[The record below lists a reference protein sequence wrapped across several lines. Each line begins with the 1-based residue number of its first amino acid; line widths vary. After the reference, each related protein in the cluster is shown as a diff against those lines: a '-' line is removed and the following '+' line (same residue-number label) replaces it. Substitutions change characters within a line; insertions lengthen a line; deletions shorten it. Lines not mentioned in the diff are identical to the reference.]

1 MIVLNSRELT
11 SMRDAVEDLMP
22 DFCNLL
28 TLTIASDG
36 QGGGTQTW
44 GTAYAAVKCR
54 LDYVSGLETNRAG
67 ALNPFTGWVL
77 TVPQSQTITAAYRV
91 EHSSNTYTV
100 QSVSE
105 GGSWLACKRA
115 WLQRLM

>member
-1 MIVLNSRELT
+1 MPGLT
-11 SMRDAVEDLMP
+11 SSELVAMRHDIEELLP
-22 DFCNLL
+22 DTCSLL
-28 TLTIASDG
+28 TVTETADG
-36 QGGGTQTW
+36 QGGVTLIW
-44 GTAYAAVKCR
+44 GTTYAAVKCR
-54 LDYVSGLETNRAG
+54 LDYVSGMERTQAG

-77 TVPQSQTITAAYRV
+77 TVPQSQTITSAYRV
-91 EHSSNTYTV
+91 EHSSSTYTV

>member
-1 MIVLNSRELT
+1 MPGLT
-11 SMRDAVEDLMP
+11 SAELVAMRHDIEELLP
-22 DFCNLL
+22 DTCNLL
-28 TLTIASDG
+28 TLTTVADG
-36 QGGGTQTW
+36 QGGVTQSW
-44 GTAYAAVKCR
+44 GTAYSAVKCR
-54 LDYVSGLETNRAG
+54 LDYVRGLETNRAG

-100 QSVSE
+100 QTVSE

-115 WLQRLM
+115 WLQRMM